1 MKSAIIAACLLI
13 AGSAQAA
20 TKLVVGSVPTLGDGP
35 LICAIERGY
44 FKEQDLDVELAPFRS
59 GADMIP
65 LMARGDLQLMGGGMS
80 ASFFNGLADGMPI
93 RYFSNRA
100 QSPVHHT
107 FVLRGE
113 VAAQVKG
120 IKDLRGKRIAA
131 TGSGSQTEYET
142 AKVLAAGGLTLDDI
156 DLKSLGM
163 PEIVAALQNG
173 AVDGAIL
180 VPPFDDHAVRGGAVR
195 FLDPDDVVQ
204 PRMEVSGMFYNKDW
218 ATKNPDVLD
227 RFALAYIKGAR
238 CFREAAHNGPNRA
251 EMIGYLIKHTPVKDP
266 AIYDAMTWGDA
277 NPDGAVIAESIMD
290 MQDFYAKRGYLKRVL
305 PLDAIVDLGPMRR
318 AVAKI
323 GPAKP

>member
-1 MKSAIIAACLLI
+1 MKAAIIAACLFI
-13 AGSAQAA
+13 GGAAQAA

-35 LICAIERGY
+35 LICAIERGS
-44 FKEQDLDVELAPFRS
+44 FRDQDLDVELAPFRS

-65 LMARGDLQLMGGGMS
+65 LIARGDLQLMGGGMS
-80 ASFFNGLADGMPI
+80 AAFFNGLADGMPI

-100 QSPVHHT
+100 QSPVHHA
-107 FVLRGE
+107 FVLRKDI
-113 VAAQVKG
+113 AATVKD
-120 IKDLRGKRIAA
+120 IRDLRGKRIAA

-142 AKVLAAGGLTLDDI
+142 GKVLAAGGLTLDDI

-180 VPPFDDHAVRGGAVR
+180 VPPFDDHAVRAGAVR
-195 FLDPDDVVQ
+195 FLDPDDVVK
-204 PRMEVSGMFYNKDW
+204 PLMEVSGMFYNKDW
-218 ATKNPDVLD
+218 AEKNPDVLD

-251 EMIGYLIKHTPVKDP
+251 EMIGFLLKHTPVKDP

-277 NPDGAVIAESIMD
+277 NPDGAVIAESVMD
-290 MQDFYAKRGYLKRVL
+290 MQEFYAGRGYLKRKL
-305 PLDAIVDLGPMRR
+305 PLEAIVDKGPMQRAVGKLGP
-318 AVAKI
+318 A
-323 GPAKP
+323 PP